1 MDKYTMSK
9 YLDKEALI
17 KSALKD
23 LYQINK
29 IANNVLYFD
38 DNSDYQTALWEILS
52 IINPSLDED
61 ENLDYID

>member
-29 IANNVLYFD
+29 IANNVLYFV
-38 DNSDYQTALWEILS
+38 
-52 IINPSLDED
+52 
-61 ENLDYID
+61 